1 MRYGI
6 LSDIHGNLEA
16 LQACLDALSS
26 EKIDG
31 YLCLGDIVGYG
42 ANPNECLELVW
53 GLTSEVVAGNH
64 DHAAVGKLDVLS
76 FNHNAAEAA
85 FWTMQRL
92 TRSGGQYLR
101 DLPLTRR
108 YDHLLAV
115 HATPSQPER
124 WLYLLSLENAR
135 TEFEAFPDGV
145 TVCVIGHTHTPVVF
159 EWNGVSRSGL
169 RLAQGA
175 YPIREGCRYLVNV
188 GSVGQPRDGDPRAA
202 CGIYDTDAAIIE
214 IKRVDYDF
222 ASTQKKIR
230 KAGLPDALATRLG
243 VGR

>member
-26 EKIDG
+26 EEITC

-64 DHAAVGKLDVLS
+64 DHAAIGKLDIVS

-85 FWTMQRL
+85 LWTMQHL
-92 TRSGGQYLR
+92 TRAARQYLS
-101 DLPLTRR
+101 DLPFICR

-115 HATPSQPER
+115 HAAPYQPER
-124 WLYLLSLENAR
+124 WLYVQSLENAR
-135 TEFEAFPDGV
+135 TEFDAFPDGV

-159 EWNGVSRSGL
+159 EWNDAGKAGQ
-169 RLAQGA
+169 RLAPGTHPLNA
-175 YPIREGCRYLVNV
+175 DCRYLANV

-202 CGIYDTDAAIIE
+202 YGIYDTDAAVIE
-214 IKRVDYDF
+214 IKRVEYDVT
-222 ASTQKKIR
+222 STQRKIR
-230 KAGLPDALATRLG
+230 KAGLPDALASRLG
-243 VGR
+243 LGR